1 MQPLKIII
9 PGNYW
14 DSQIYSGKL
23 YLFGIDGQL
32 VTVDWERLISSWKV
46 KKSQKLALICAFLR
60 SDYLYGEDLNF
71 LFKDDEIKDVVEKKF
86 KSLSDINLHISKK
99 NLNAFILAEQDNK
112 FPFPHTD
119 SEIYINNLYVGS
131 QEGIYRASC
140 NRKTKYPI
148 STRLEKK
155 WDAPVFS
162 LSASYR
168 RLALAA
174 GDEGLYELK
183 INPNFDNYDDD
194 DCAEDNGI
202 TQLSD
207 NNCISCNWAFQSIY
221 GSSFISSGFLAAF
234 DKRRDEYESYKYKR
248 VFDEIISDSN
258 IFHDNGFSW
267 GVQDKFCQVGKNKIH
282 VIRYNPWFKEKSE
295 HLQDL
300 GFIELQQ
307 WKGDVVSG
315 KNAVFGIIIEC
326 DNAIVIVPSQGSIL
340 TIPGEP
346 VNWRVF
352 PRSKQYENQLHII
365 YEDRLEIFS
374 FNHDYFVNQ
383 AEKRSGIQYFYSR
396 TGRKMKLDY
405 L

>member
-23 YLFGIDGQL
+23 YLFGIAGQL
-32 VTVDWERLISSWKV
+32 VTVDWERLISSWKIN
-46 KKSQKLALICAFLR
+46 KNLKLALICAFLR

-86 KSLSDINLHISKK
+86 KSLSDIDLHISKK
-99 NLNAFILAEQDNK
+99 NLNAFILGEQDNK

-119 SEIYINNLYVGS
+119 SEIYINNLFVSS
-131 QEGIYRASC
+131 QEGIHRASC

-148 STRLEKK
+148 STRSEKK

-162 LSASYR
+162 LSASYGS
-168 RLALAA
+168 LALAA

-183 INPNFDNYDDD
+183 INPHFDDD
-194 DCAEDNGI
+194 NKI
-202 TQLSD
+202 TRLSD
-207 NNCISCNWAFQSIY
+207 NNCVSCNWAFQSIY

-234 DKRRDEYESYKYKR
+234 DKKRDDDESYKYER
-248 VFDEIISDSN
+248 VFDEIISESN
-258 IFHDNGFSW
+258 IFHGNGFSW
-267 GVQDKFCQVGKNKIH
+267 GVQDKFCQVGRNKIH
-282 VIRYNPWFKEKSE
+282 VVRYNPWFDEKNE
-295 HLQDL
+295 RLQDL
-300 GFIELQQ
+300 GFIELER

-326 DNAIVIVPSQGSIL
+326 DNAIVIVPSKGSIF

-352 PRSKQYENQLHII
+352 HRSKHYENQLHII
-365 YEDRLEIFS
+365 YEDRLEIYS

-383 AEKRSGIQYFYSR
+383 TEKRSGIQYFYSR

>member
-1 MQPLKIII
+1 MQPLKLII
-9 PGNYW
+9 PGKYW

-23 YLFGIDGQL
+23 YLFGISGQL
-32 VTVDWERLISSWKV
+32 VTIDWERLISSWNI
-46 KKSQKLALICAFLR
+46 SNNLKLALICAFLR

-71 LFKDDEIKDVVEKKF
+71 LFKDDEIKDVVVKKF
-86 KSLSDINLHISKK
+86 KSLSDMDLQLSNK
-99 NLNAFILAEQDNK
+99 ILKPLILGEQDNK

-119 SEIYINNLYVGS
+119 SDIYINNLFVSS

-148 STRLEKK
+148 STRTEKK

-162 LSASYR
+162 LSASYGS
-168 RLALAA
+168 LALAA

-183 INPNFDNYDDD
+183 VNPHVHDYSG
-194 DCAEDNGI
+194 EDNRI
-202 TQLSD
+202 TRLSD

-221 GSSFISSGFLAAF
+221 GSSFIGSGFLATF
-234 DKRRDEYESYKYKR
+234 DKRRNEYESYKYER
-248 VFDEIISDSN
+248 EFEEIISESK

-267 GVQDKFCQVGKNKIH
+267 GVQDKFCQVGGNKIH
-282 VIRYNPWFKEKSE
+282 VIRYNPWIDEKNAR
-295 HLQDL
+295 LQDL

-315 KNAVFGIIIEC
+315 RNAVFGIIIEC
-326 DNAIVIVPSQGSIL
+326 DNAIVVVPSKGSII

-352 PRSKQYENQLHII
+352 PRSKYYENQLHII
-365 YEDRLEIFS
+365 YEDRLEIYS

-383 AEKRSGIQYFYSR
+383 KEKRSGIQYFYSR
-396 TGRKMKLDY
+396 TERKKKLDY